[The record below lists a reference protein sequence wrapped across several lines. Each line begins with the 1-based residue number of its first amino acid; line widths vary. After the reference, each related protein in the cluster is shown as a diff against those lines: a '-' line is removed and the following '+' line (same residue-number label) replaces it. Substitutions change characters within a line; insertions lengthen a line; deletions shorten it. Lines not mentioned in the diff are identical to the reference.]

1 MAFQRNVAE
10 ELLVSCH
17 RCCCVCHK
25 FCGSKI
31 EVHHIVPRSEGG
43 EDTFENAIALCFDCH
58 AEIGAY
64 NPKHPKG
71 RKFSP
76 SELRRHR
83 DQWLKLC
90 SRDLIEG
97 QDEIKYSIGELKDQI
112 TDLTL
117 KIKQQENFEDM
128 LKNGAQKTRIPIIFC
143 KDSIIVFSVFRGD
156 ILDFFPKP
164 RPVKIFI
171 PDTNVG
177 FDYVLLGVIESDG
190 TKIKL
195 SSTDKN
201 LPYKFEFSLDLEKK
215 NGQFNFEGN
224 YQTANVSQAFNCERF
239 SRELKQKKEI
249 AVKDLETDKIF
260 FQGGIDLS
268 IGLEDD
274 AYYEPLKDLSYIQ
287 EKTMKIIPCPTK
299 LSKKDFWDIKEIRE
313 IIENGRIER
322 HFSEI
327 GFKIK
332 KQELK
337 PFLRK
342 FKDNKIVSSIKF
354 NITDVKDMIFGV
366 KIPLGSC
373 AYKLPPVELIKPV
386 DEIEKDAENLLDED
400 FIKISLRPV
409 SNKPCIMVF
418 EKWS

>member
-1 MAFQRNVAE
+1 M
-10 ELLVSCH
+10 
-17 RCCCVCHK
+17 
-25 FCGSKI
+25 
-31 EVHHIVPRSEGG
+31 
-43 EDTFENAIALCFDCH
+43 
-58 AEIGAY
+58 
-64 NPKHPKG
+64 
-71 RKFSP
+71 
-76 SELRRHR
+76 
-83 DQWLKLC
+83 
-90 SRDLIEG
+90 
-97 QDEIKYSIGELKDQI
+97 
-112 TDLTL
+112 
-117 KIKQQENFEDM
+117 
-128 LKNGAQKTRIPIIFC
+128 
-143 KDSIIVFSVFRGD
+143 
-156 ILDFFPKP
+156 
-164 RPVKIFI
+164 
-171 PDTNVG
+171 
-177 FDYVLLGVIESDG
+177 
-190 TKIKL
+190 
-195 SSTDKN
+195 
-201 LPYKFEFSLDLEKK
+201 
-215 NGQFNFEGN
+215 
-224 YQTANVSQAFNCERF
+224 
-239 SRELKQKKEI
+239 KQKKEI

-268 IGLEDD
+268 IDLEDD

-354 NITDVKDMIFGV
+354 NITDVKRMIFGV